1 MIYTITLNPTIDY
14 IVGSDHFS
22 AGNIN
27 VYRNEVYMPGGKGIN
42 VSLVLKTLGI
52 ASEALGFCAGFT
64 GREILQYLLKNGI
77 DTDFVTLSQGISR
90 INIKVCAGEET
101 EINGLGPDIT
111 ANELTELLKK
121 TDKILDG
128 DTLVLA
134 GSLPKSIPEDYYSQI
149 LERIKNKKIKTV
161 VDATGQRLLSTLKY
175 KPFLI
180 KPNHIE
186 LGEIFGAKIDS
197 VKMAEEYGRKL
208 CSLGAENVI
217 VSMGS
222 EGAVLFNNNIDA
234 IYVPAV
240 KGQVISTC
248 GAGDSMV
255 AGFIY
260 GYSLNDS
267 LTEAINWGTAAG
279 AATAF
284 SKGTARGDK
293 IREVYCK
300 LISDSCAN

>member
-14 IVGSDHFS
+14 IVGADHFS

-64 GREILQYLLKNGI
+64 GREILDYLLKNGI
-77 DTDFVTLSQGISR
+77 NTDFVTLNQGISR
-90 INIKVCAGEET
+90 INIKVCAEEET

-111 ANELTELLKK
+111 ANELTQLLEK
-121 TDKILDG
+121 TDKISDG

-134 GSLPKSIPEDYYSQI
+134 GSLPKTIPEDYYSQI
-149 LERIKNKKIKTV
+149 LERTKKKKVKTV

-175 KPFLI
+175 KPFLV

-186 LGEIFGAKIDS
+186 LGEIFGVEINS
-197 VKMAEEYGRKL
+197 VKIAEEYGRKL

-217 VSMGS
+217 VSMGGK
-222 EGAVLFNNNIDA
+222 GAVLINNSIDA

-240 KGQVISTC
+240 KGKVVSTC

-260 GYSLNDS
+260 GYSINGS
-267 LTEAINWGTAAG
+267 LTEAVNWGTAAG

-293 IREVYCK
+293 IREVYRQ
-300 LISDSCAN
+300 LILGSCAN